1 MTNQNYEMAL
11 TEVDEILSNTDIQLV
26 NKIPIAFRNLIKEN
40 KSKDYKPSIDKNK
53 PIDQQNLLKETEA
66 ILSLIFISYWATD
79 EEKIELQEKD
89 EKEYEELKRKTEI
102 VFKAD
107 KEEQIQEEVVSL
119 AVKKEI
125 PWYKKIYNKILKL
138 FKRQ

>member
-1 MTNQNYEMAL
+1 MTNQSYEMAL

-66 ILSLIFISYWATD
+66 ILSLIFRSYWATD

-89 EKEYEELKRKTEI
+89 IKEDRRTKEKKR
-102 VFKAD
+102 D
-107 KEEQIQEEVVSL
+107 SIQG
-119 AVKKEI
+119 
-125 PWYKKIYNKILKL
+125 
-138 FKRQ
+138 